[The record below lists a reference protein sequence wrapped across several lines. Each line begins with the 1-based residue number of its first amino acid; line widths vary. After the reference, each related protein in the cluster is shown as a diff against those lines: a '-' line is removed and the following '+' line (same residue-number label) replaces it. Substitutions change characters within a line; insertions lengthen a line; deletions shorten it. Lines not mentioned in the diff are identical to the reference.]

1 MKTTRYKLFS
11 NCLEYVTAKIDSI
24 YKVGIFN
31 YTLTFCLLYSLFLC
45 TFLFN
50 LFSIQNLVNDTSA
63 QAIIL
68 PDNPEEPYAGNI
80 IYNCIAPS
88 KGFQPLQCLSGGEKS
103 LASLAL
109 LFAIQQYILI
119 LILIIECLTY
129 IWTFL
134 WMHITKLKSYL
145 KKKTFNLFLF
155 SVTRKY
161 RFSLWTKVMQ
171 H

>member
-1 MKTTRYKLFS
+1 M
-11 NCLEYVTAKIDSI
+11 
-24 YKVGIFN
+24 
-31 YTLTFCLLYSLFLC
+31 
-45 TFLFN
+45 
-50 LFSIQNLVNDTSA
+50 SA

-88 KGFQPLQCLSGGEKS
+88 KGFHPLQYLSGGEKS

-119 LILIIECLTY
+119 LILIEYLTC

-134 WMHITKLKSYL
+134 WMYIT
-145 KKKTFNLFLF
+145 TE
-155 SVTRKY
+155 T
-161 RFSLWTKVMQ
+161 
-171 H
+171 